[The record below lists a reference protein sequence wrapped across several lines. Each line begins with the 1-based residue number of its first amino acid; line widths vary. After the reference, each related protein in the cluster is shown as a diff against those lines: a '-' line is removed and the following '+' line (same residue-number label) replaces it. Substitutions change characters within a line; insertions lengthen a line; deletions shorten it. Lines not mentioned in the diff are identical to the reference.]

1 MVRFQEQKTKSEKW
15 NGIICPNIFKKI
27 KANIKRT
34 QFLEVLWNGKDG
46 FEVKH
51 LNSRGMRYIVNLEK
65 WTCSCGYFQLA
76 GLPCCHAICAIYKSG
91 RKVED
96 FIDKCYYID
105 TFKKNYEHCLQ
116 PVEGEESWPVSQ
128 NPRPVAPGYIAMP
141 GARKKNN
148 DRKREEG
155 EAPKG
160 KKLSKHGIQI
170 TSGSC
175 GGQGHNKTSCKKNG
189 DNTKKT
195 KSYLGKR
202 GRKVRATA
210 VILL

>member
-1 MVRFQEQKTKSEKW
+1 MMVRVKEQKTKSEKW

-91 RKVED
+91 RKVEE
-96 FIDKCYYID
+96 FIDPCYYID
-105 TFKKNYEHCLQ
+105 TFKKIYEHCLQ
-116 PVEGEESWPVSQ
+116 PVEGEENWPVSQ
-128 NPRPVAPGYIAMP
+128 NPRPVEPGYVAMP

-160 KKLSKHGIQI
+160 KKLSKHDIQI
-170 TSGSC
+170 TCESC
-175 GGQGHNKTSCKKNG
+175 GG
-189 DNTKKT
+189 
-195 KSYLGKR
+195 
-202 GRKVRATA
+202 
-210 VILL
+210 